1 MWRTR
6 RQDGAKETCRKRK
19 GVWEGRRNAG
29 ADGGAWGL
37 LEMEAVG
44 MGFICMSRWYP
55 NQVHL
60 ETCAM
65 PYSHSRNP
73 EGIELCFFSPLPA
86 LWTFLAC
93 LGD

>member
-6 RQDGAKETCRKRK
+6 RQDGAKGTCRKRK
-19 GVWEGRRNAG
+19 GVEEGRRNAG
-29 ADGGAWGL
+29 ADGGARGL

-44 MGFICMSRWYP
+44 TGFICMSRWYP
-55 NQVHL
+55 SPL

-65 PYSHSRNP
+65 PYCRSRNP
-73 EGIELCFFSPLPA
+73 EGTELCPFSPLPA
-86 LWTFLAC
+86 LWAFLAC